1 MNLEHG
7 KGYVATEAQ
16 YRAGLVTGTIP
27 LPAPIL
33 PSPLKTDQKEGL
45 GMIGYRNY
53 HAGFF
58 WRLGELTAE
67 SLSDAERKSF
77 VTLIVMSTN
86 RS

>member
-7 KGYVATEAQ
+7 KGHVATEAQ

-27 LPAPIL
+27 PPAPIL
-33 PSPLKTDQKEGL
+33 TRHLKTDQKERL

-53 HAGFF
+53 HSGFF

-67 SLSDAERKSF
+67 SLSEQERKAF
-77 VTLIVMSTN
+77 VIMILMSTN
-86 RS
+86 S